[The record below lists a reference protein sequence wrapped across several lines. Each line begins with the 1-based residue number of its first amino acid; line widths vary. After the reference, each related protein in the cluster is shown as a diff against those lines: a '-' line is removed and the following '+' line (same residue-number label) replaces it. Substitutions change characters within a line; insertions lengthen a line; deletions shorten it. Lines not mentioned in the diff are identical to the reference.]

1 MDRVWRIGTEV
12 LMFTRFWTLSQYH
25 WFNAPLIKIPPST
38 DGALFLAALGGA
50 YEFEEEQL
58 RSRLI
63 QAATALR
70 QSLQQPELQGGRGV
84 PEFVTSLSAVL
95 DFLNSVD
102 DATVLL
108 YSFDRA
114 PSLDDLLEAFAS
126 GAGANDW
133 ALEELG
139 RKGAKG
145 RQLLLSALPKK
156 QAKDR
161 LMAAASMLL
170 ILFRDDATVAE
181 IERFADSCAPDLAN
195 DVAQLVAAYTSI

>member
-1 MDRVWRIGTEV
+1 
-12 LMFTRFWTLSQYH
+12 MFTRFRTLSQSH
-25 WFNAPLIKIPPST
+25 LFDAPLIKIPPST
-38 DGALFLAALGGA
+38 GGALFLAALGGA

-63 QAATALR
+63 RAATELR
-70 QSLQQPELQGGRGV
+70 LSLQQPDLQGGRGV
-84 PEFVTSLSAVL
+84 PEFVTGLSAVL

-114 PSLDDLLEAFAS
+114 PSIDDILEAFAS

-139 RKGAKG
+139 KKGAKG
-145 RQLLLSALPKK
+145 RQLLLSALPN
-156 QAKDR
+156 QRAKDR
-161 LMAAASMLL
+161 LLAAVSMLL

-181 IERFADSCAPDLAN
+181 IERFAGSCAPELAN
-195 DVAQLVAAYTSI
+195 DVAQLVAVYTST

>member
-1 MDRVWRIGTEV
+1 
-12 LMFTRFWTLSQYH
+12 MFTRFRTLSRCH

-38 DGALFLAALGGA
+38 DGALFLAALGSA

-63 QAATALR
+63 QIATNLQLSLR
-70 QSLQQPELQGGRGV
+70 QPELQGGRGV
-84 PEFVTSLSAVL
+84 PEFETSLSAVL

-114 PSLDDLLEAFAS
+114 PSIDDLLEAFAS

-139 RKGAKG
+139 KKGAKG
-145 RQLLLSALPKK
+145 RQLLLSALQKQ

-161 LMAAASMLL
+161 LLAAVSMLL
-170 ILFRDDATVAE
+170 IVFRDDATVAE
-181 IERFADSCAPDLAN
+181 IQRLAQNCTPQLAN
-195 DVAQLVAAYTSI
+195 DVAQLIAIYASV